1 MTISPIA
8 SASGAE
14 NHASLPS
21 SSTPSAPAPAP
32 KLRSCLVCR
41 SRKVRCD
48 KQSPCSNCRRANIAC
63 VLPSTDRPPRWARR
77 LNQHAAIA
85 GTSAP
90 RDADLGVDN
99 VMGRLRH
106 LENLVKELSGQLE
119 QARVAAALG
128 GGGDDS
134 GSPGNQLP
142 GNSTLNRQE
151 ENERGHQTNTS
162 DVHKQFGRLVLQ
174 SASSSRYVSSGFWS
188 RVDDE
193 VGWPLVTVLRC

>member
-21 SSTPSAPAPAP
+21 SSPSAAPALVP
-32 KLRSCLVCR
+32 KLRSCVVCR

-48 KQSPCSNCRRANIAC
+48 KRSPCSNCRRANIAC

-77 LNQHAAIA
+77 LNQHAATESIP
-85 GTSAP
+85 AP
-90 RDADLGVDN
+90 RDADLGVDK
-99 VMGRLRH
+99 VMDRLRH

-119 QARVAAALG
+119 QARAATALATSS
-128 GGGDDS
+128 DNS
-134 GSPGNQLP
+134 GSLGSQLP
-142 GNSTLNRQE
+142 GNSILNHEE
-151 ENERGHQTNTS
+151 ENGREHQVDTG

-193 VGWPLVTVLRC
+193 VGRPL